1 MIASQ
6 HNINIKTQTLQRN
19 PYIVGSAISD
29 SHCFFGREKVFQFVE
44 DNLNKGE
51 KAILLH
57 GQRRIGK
64 SSVLLQIPNFIAS
77 DKFVFIPFDLQN
89 KGQLRLSNVLHLL
102 AEVIV
107 DNLKLDLDDEKLP
120 SEADLATAPSS
131 FSQNFLP
138 EIYRLL
144 GEKNLVLM
152 LDEFDTLNSEDPISS
167 VQTFFPYLQ
176 SLLSQH
182 EKLFIIPVIGRKPD
196 DLPKLLS
203 LFRRAPTQKI
213 GLLSR
218 SDTEKLIIEPAK
230 ESLVYDPDSIEAIF
244 QLSKGHPY
252 FTQLLCYAVFVQAR
266 TEGNKQITAENVEGV
281 VDEAIEIGEGGLA
294 WFRDGLPIPERVIF
308 AAVAEAQKRAD
319 LKGDRVLEKPL
330 TILKEYGV
338 VLTESLI
345 QAEKQLVDWDFLDF
359 AKDSENDYRY
369 EVKVELVRRWLV
381 KQHPLKREIWQ
392 LEQLEPAAQRIYQSA
407 IDLQGYKL
415 FKNAIALY
423 EEALS
428 INPNHFNVLFKLA
441 EIYLEMGARSKAL
454 ELYKRA
460 YKVDSYRTKEGY
472 IQSLRSERVAEIKV
486 QIRKIKSEF
495 RHNFRYISP
504 RLLRF
509 LIDFYLSSK
518 SRKSR
523 KTSFDP
529 KLLSLASLVYE
540 LIVEASNKLPESQ
553 FQNLCHCTKLAI
565 KNTSIFAKNNNFS
578 DAEETMK
585 EVIDRIYENLA
596 EEKLKNQL
604 STLENQSI
612 IQHDNSITIT
622 PISINVRNNGTLDTA
637 NTIEKI
643 SKSIKIFISYYDA
656 QILQEIKT
664 VFSTLGEIAPEIDS
678 LELIER
684 KQSNNLETVT
694 PRMDDI
700 RSCSSAIIY
709 LPSETSSD
717 DSIKNLAYLDL
728 GASLALLNER
738 RTLIIYEGNQ
748 LPDNLVGKVE
758 TFQYQGSLDF
768 QKGMELAR
776 KILKVLQKDS

>member
-29 SHCFFGREKVFQFVE
+29 RHCFFGREKVFQFVE

-64 SSVLLQIPNFIAS
+64 SSVLLQITNFIAS

-89 KGQLRLSNVLHLL
+89 KGQLPLSNVLHLL

-107 DNLKLDLDDEKLP
+107 NNLKLDLDDGKLP
-120 SEADLATAPSS
+120 READLATDPSW

-138 EIYRLL
+138 EIYGLL

-152 LDEFDTLNSEDPISS
+152 LDEFDTLNSDDPISS

-218 SDTEKLIIEPAK
+218 SDTKKLIIEPAK
-230 ESLVYDPDSIEAIF
+230 ESLVYDPNSIEAIF

-266 TEGNKQITAENVEGV
+266 TEGNKQVTSEDVEQV
-281 VDEAIEIGEGGLA
+281 VDEAIEIAEGGLA

-308 AAVAEAQKRAD
+308 SAVAEAQKRAD
-319 LKGDRVLEKPL
+319 LKGDRFAALRDRVLEKPL

-345 QAEKQLVDWDFLDF
+345 QAEKQLVEWDFVDYTE
-359 AKDSENDYRY
+359 DSENTHRY
-369 EVKVELVRRWLV
+369 QVKVELVRRWLV

-392 LEQLEPAAQRIYQSA
+392 LEQLEPAAQSIYQSA

-428 INPNHFNVLFKLA
+428 IDPNHFNVLFKLA
-441 EIYLEMGARSKAL
+441 ETYLEMGARSKAL

-460 YKVDSYRTKEGY
+460 YKVDSNRTQEGY
-472 IQSLRSERVAEIKV
+472 IQSLRSESV
-486 QIRKIKSEF
+486 
-495 RHNFRYISP
+495 
-504 RLLRF
+504 
-509 LIDFYLSSK
+509 
-518 SRKSR
+518 
-523 KTSFDP
+523 
-529 KLLSLASLVYE
+529 
-540 LIVEASNKLPESQ
+540 
-553 FQNLCHCTKLAI
+553 
-565 KNTSIFAKNNNFS
+565 FS

-585 EVIDRIYENLA
+585 EVIDRIQENLE
-596 EEKLKNQL
+596 EEKRKNQF
-604 STLENQSI
+604 SIFENQLIIEEMDRGSI
-612 IQHDNSITIT
+612 EKIERNHDSI
-622 PISINVRNNGTLDTA
+622 VDTA
-637 NTIEKI
+637 NTQKTV
-643 SKSIKIFISYYDA
+643 SQLIKIFISYDNEK
-656 QILQEIKT
+656 ILQEIKT

-684 KQSNNLETVT
+684 KQSNNVETVT

-700 RSCSSAIIY
+700 RSCSSAIIC
-709 LPSETSSD
+709 LPPETLSD

-738 RTLIIYEGNQ
+738 HTLIIHETNQ
-748 LPDNLVGKVE
+748 LPENLVGKVE

>member
-6 HNINIKTQTLQRN
+6 HNLNIKTQTLQRN

-64 SSVLLQIPNFIAS
+64 SSVLLQITNFIAS

-89 KGQLRLSNVLHLL
+89 KGQLPLSNVLHLL

-107 DNLKLDLDDEKLP
+107 NNLKLDLDDGKLP
-120 SEADLATAPSS
+120 READLATDPSW

-138 EIYRLL
+138 EIYGLL

-152 LDEFDTLNSEDPISS
+152 LDEFDTLNSDDPISS

-182 EKLFIIPVIGRKPD
+182 EKLFIIPVIGRKPE

-218 SDTEKLIIEPAK
+218 SDMEKLIIEPAK

-266 TEGNKQITAENVEGV
+266 TEGNKQVTAEDVERV

-294 WFRDGLPIPERVIF
+294 WSRDGLQIPERVIF
-308 AAVAEAQKRAD
+308 SAVAEAQKRAD

-345 QAEKQLVDWDFLDF
+345 QAEKQLVDWDFVDYTE
-359 AKDSENDYRY
+359 DSENDRRY

-392 LEQLEPAAQRIYQSA
+392 LEQLEPAAQSIYQSA

-428 INPNHFNVLFKLA
+428 INPNHFSVLFKLA
-441 EIYLEMGARSKAL
+441 ETYLEMGARSKAL

-460 YKVDSYRTKEGY
+460 YKVDSNRTQEGY
-472 IQSLRSERVAEIKV
+472 IQSLRSESVAEI
-486 QIRKIKSEF
+486 
-495 RHNFRYISP
+495 
-504 RLLRF
+504 
-509 LIDFYLSSK
+509 
-518 SRKSR
+518 
-523 KTSFDP
+523 
-529 KLLSLASLVYE
+529 
-540 LIVEASNKLPESQ
+540 
-553 FQNLCHCTKLAI
+553 
-565 KNTSIFAKNNNFS
+565 
-578 DAEETMK
+578 
-585 EVIDRIYENLA
+585 EVIDRIQENLE
-596 EEKLKNQL
+596 EEKRKNKL
-604 STLENQSI
+604 SILENQFI
-612 IQHDNSITIT
+612 IKHNSVEDITFYCSDD
-622 PISINVRNNGTLDTA
+622 SIN
-637 NTIEKI
+637 IENYSIKT
-643 SKSIKIFISYYDA
+643 SKSIKIFISYYEE

-664 VFSTLGEIAPEIDS
+664 VFSTLGEIGPEIDS
-678 LELIER
+678 LEFIER
-684 KQSNNLETVT
+684 KQSNNVETVT
-694 PRMDDI
+694 PRIDDI
-700 RSCSSAIIY
+700 RSCSSAIIC
-709 LPSETSSD
+709 LPPETSSD
-717 DSIKNLAYLDL
+717 DSIQNLAYLDL

-768 QKGMELAR
+768 QKGMELAG
-776 KILKVLQKDS
+776 KILKVLQKDSYSS